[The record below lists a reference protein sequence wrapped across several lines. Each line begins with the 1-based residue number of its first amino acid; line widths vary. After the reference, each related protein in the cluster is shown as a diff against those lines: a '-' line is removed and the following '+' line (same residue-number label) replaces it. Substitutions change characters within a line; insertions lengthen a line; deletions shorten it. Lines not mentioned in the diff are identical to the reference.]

1 MVYLAILD
9 LFISSTIIA
18 PLVVVFWIS
27 IWEFMHRSPEIF
39 PPWWTLYVCI
49 SVLLTTGLIRRQVY
63 NIYQKC
69 GRFCSLILSRF
80 FIYINMVFG
89 VGFWK
94 SLWTIM
100 ERNFNLTAAMV
111 ALAVGIVVLCTI
123 GGATNLL
130 GPPYCISVDSEPSQT
145 LIFTSAFN
153 IKSSDKTWLY
163 LFDCIFSVCVIGT
176 LVVFVWRGTWTLV
189 DLLLWPNNAVM
200 SACASAMIGYTLV
213 VLTFCMQPFVKYLAR
228 TLSGVVR
235 LIVVDIYLLFSFCGT
250 VNVWRGIWN
259 LLNHYFLPDMANTSF
274 LLTHLVS
281 FLILM
286 LINSSNSIL
295 VRGVYL
301 DCEEQGDQCV
311 DFPTYYVRLF
321 FQTRREKKLLREC
334 EKKEGAFIRKGGGLE
349 SVAILPQDGKK
360 PIIIVPASRNN
371 NEVTQPML

>member
-1 MVYLAILD
+1 MGAFLVIKMVYLAILD

-153 IKSSDKTWLY
+153 IKVGYVYFYVLKFY
-163 LFDCIFSVCVIGT
+163 GYQ
-176 LVVFVWRGTWTLV
+176 
-189 DLLLWPNNAVM
+189 LLGLQTSCSPK
-200 SACASAMIGYTLV
+200 SKICAII
-213 VLTFCMQPFVKYLAR
+213 TFC
-228 TLSGVVR
+228 
-235 LIVVDIYLLFSFCGT
+235 IVMIT
-250 VNVWRGIWN
+250 I
-259 LLNHYFLPDMANTSF
+259 
-274 LLTHLVS
+274 
-281 FLILM
+281 
-286 LINSSNSIL
+286 
-295 VRGVYL
+295 
-301 DCEEQGDQCV
+301 
-311 DFPTYYVRLF
+311 
-321 FQTRREKKLLREC
+321 
-334 EKKEGAFIRKGGGLE
+334 
-349 SVAILPQDGKK
+349 
-360 PIIIVPASRNN
+360 
-371 NEVTQPML
+371 